1 VVRDANDPRRHN
13 QFWRGADLVV
23 EIVSPDD
30 PERDTIVKR
39 ADYAEARIPAYWIV
53 NPMDETLTVLTL
65 TGAAYTEHGVFRR
78 GERAHS
84 ALFEGVGVSV
94 DEVFDAA

>member
-1 VVRDANDPRRHN
+1 
-13 QFWRGADLVV
+13 
-23 EIVSPDD
+23 
-30 PERDTIVKR
+30 
-39 ADYAEARIPAYWIV
+39 
-53 NPMDETLTVLTL
+53 MDETLTVLTL

-84 ALFEGVGVSV
+84 ALFEVVGVSV